1 MGRRA
6 GLLGLMV
13 LGLGRVSVRIHSVS
27 SGQVIIALSLGS
39 WMVEG
44 D

>member
-1 MGRRA
+1 MGRR
-6 GLLGLMV
+6 GRSLELMV

-27 SGQVIIALSLGS
+27 SWQVIIALCLGE